1 MRALMGEVRP
11 AQPNPEL
18 SRLTTG
24 PWGRLVEGKLGMKRN
39 NMTFLR
45 KARFALG
52 GIAAAS
58 ALALS
63 AGMPAHA
70 TYEAGVQ
77 AYMNGQYSQAIDL
90 WRRFAVAGDVRS
102 KKILGDIYSGKTLE
116 GASAAATPL
125 EEIPVDNVEALLWYT
140 LAAYHD
146 FTAYQTPSA
155 EEVNARILAEQR
167 LPEIRAR
174 MSTSDVN
181 KAEQLVAQTFE
192 SGSAY
197 DIYRLGDMYQKG
209 AGVEKNNTKALQ
221 MFALSK
227 ERGVGEASAAY
238 EFLEPL
244 MTPKE
249 IKTALENAGEWQP
262 PLPIEH
268 TGKTPQQEEL
278 ERLKRELEEI
288 KMAEALEAVS
298 DIDVELIQR
307 ALNALGFRAGVVDNK
322 LGPGTR
328 AAIRRFQYSTVARDT
343 SMTEEEKQAV
353 VTGVLTP
360 RQTVDLFGDAAGADH
375 PMSQYVYGIMH
386 VRGIGV
392 EQDGSQATNWLQK
405 AADQNL
411 AIAHYA
417 LGVIYR
423 DGTTGLNEVSP
434 DERKSALHLARA
446 AVLGYTPAN
455 DALRR
460 LSFEYTRDVQ

>member
-1 MRALMGEVRP
+1 MNFV
-11 AQPNPEL
+11 
-18 SRLTTG
+18 
-24 PWGRLVEGKLGMKRN
+24 
-39 NMTFLR
+39 R
-45 KARFALG
+45 KARHALG

-58 ALALS
+58 ALALI
-63 AGMPAHA
+63 AIAPAHA

-77 AYMNGQYSQAIDL
+77 AYVNGQYQQALDL

-102 KKILGDIYSGKTLE
+102 KKILGDVYSGMTLE
-116 GASAAATPL
+116 TAKSAPPPI
-125 EEIPVDNVEALLWYT
+125 EEIPVDNVQALLWYT

-146 FTAYQTPSA
+146 FSAYQLPTA
-155 EEVNARILAEQR
+155 EEVNAQILAEQR
-167 LPEIRAR
+167 LTEIRFR
-174 MSTSDVN
+174 MSSADVG
-181 KAEQLVAQTFE
+181 KAEKLIAQTFE

-197 DIYRLGDMYQKG
+197 DIYRLGEMYQKG
-209 AGVEKNNTKALQ
+209 AGVEKDNAKALQ
-221 MFALSK
+221 MYALAK

-244 MTPKE
+244 MNAKE
-249 IKTALENAGEWQP
+249 IKTALSSAEKWQP

-268 TGKTPQQEEL
+268 TGKTRQQEEL

-288 KMAEALEAVS
+288 KLAEALKAVS

-307 ALNALGFRAGVVDNK
+307 ALNALGFRAGAVDNR
-322 LGPGTR
+322 LGPSTR
-328 AAIRRFQYSTVARDT
+328 QAIRRFQYSTVAKNT
-343 SMTEEEKQAV
+343 SMSEDEKQAV

-360 RQTVDLFGDAAGADH
+360 RQTVDLFADAAKNDH

-392 EQDGSQATNWLQK
+392 EQNGQEAVKWLEK
-405 AADQNL
+405 AAGQDL

-417 LGVIYR
+417 LGVVYR

-434 DERKSALHLARA
+434 DERKSALHLAQA
-446 AVLGYTPAN
+446 SALGYKPAN

-460 LSFEYTRDVQ
+460 LSFEYTRDNQ

>member
-1 MRALMGEVRP
+1 MKHLTGAHRTHDKRTHDKHTKKTRLAIGALM
-11 AQPNPEL
+11 
-18 SRLTTG
+18 
-24 PWGRLVEGKLGMKRN
+24 
-39 NMTFLR
+39 
-45 KARFALG
+45 
-52 GIAAAS
+52 AAS
-58 ALALS
+58 AIALTSLA
-63 AGMPAHA
+63 PARA
-70 TYEAGVQ
+70 TFEAGAQ
-77 AYMNGQYSQAIDL
+77 AYMNGQYSQAIDI

-116 GASAAATPL
+116 GAQAAASPL
-125 EEIPVDNVEALLWYT
+125 EEIPVNNVQALLWYS

-146 FTAYQTPSA
+146 FTAYQTPTA

-174 MSTSDVN
+174 MSTRDVDR
-181 KAEQLVAQTFE
+181 AEKLVSQTFE
-192 SGSAY
+192 AGSAY

-209 AGVEKNNTKALQ
+209 AGLKKNNTRALQ
-221 MFALSK
+221 MYALAK
-227 ERGVGEASAAY
+227 ARGVGEASAAY

-244 MTPKE
+244 MGPKE
-249 IKTALENAGEWQP
+249 IKKALADADKWQP
-262 PLPIEH
+262 PLPPEH
-268 TGKTPQQEEL
+268 TGKTQQQVEL

-288 KMAEALEAVS
+288 KMADALRAVS

-307 ALNALGFRAGVVDNK
+307 ALNALGFRAGVVDNQ
-322 LGPGTR
+322 LGPSTR

-343 SMTEEEKQAV
+343 GMSEDKKQAV

-360 RQTVDLFGDAAGADH
+360 RQTVELFGDAAGGDH

-392 EQDGSQATNWLQK
+392 EQDGQKAVSWLEK

-417 LGVIYR
+417 LGVVFR
-423 DGTTGLNEVSP
+423 DGTTGLNEVAP
-434 DERKSALHLARA
+434 DERKSALHLAQA
-446 AVLGYTPAN
+446 SALGYRPAN

-460 LSFEYTRDVQ
+460 LSFETTRDIQ

>member
-1 MRALMGEVRP
+1 
-11 AQPNPEL
+11 
-18 SRLTTG
+18 
-24 PWGRLVEGKLGMKRN
+24 MKKHK
-39 NMTFLR
+39 MTFVR

-58 ALALS
+58 VLALS

-77 AYMNGQYSQAIDL
+77 AYMNGQYQQALDL
-90 WRRFAVAGDVRS
+90 WQRFAVAGDVRS
-102 KKILGDIYSGKTLE
+102 KNILGDIYSGKTLE
-116 GASAAATPL
+116 GSQAAATPL
-125 EEIPVDNVEALLWYT
+125 EEIPVDNVAALMWYT

-146 FTAYQTPSA
+146 FTAYQTPTA
-155 EEVNARILAEQR
+155 DEVNARILAGQR
-167 LPEIRAR
+167 LPDIRAR
-174 MSTSDVN
+174 MSTSNVT
-181 KAEQLVAQTFE
+181 KAEKQVAQTFE

-197 DIYRLGDMYQKG
+197 DLYRLGDMYQKG

-221 MFALSK
+221 MFSLAQ

-244 MTPKE
+244 MTSTE
-249 IKTALENAGEWQP
+249 IKTALKEAAEWQP
-262 PLPIEH
+262 PLPVEH

-278 ERLKRELEEI
+278 ERLKKELEEI

-307 ALNALGFRAGVVDNK
+307 ALNALGFRAGVVDNN

-328 AAIRRFQYSTVARDT
+328 ASIRRFQYSTVAKDT
-343 SMTEEEKQAV
+343 AMTDEEKQAV

-360 RQTVDLFGDAAGADH
+360 RQTVDLFGDAAKSDH
-375 PMSQYVYGIMH
+375 PMSQYVFGIMH

-392 EQDGSQATNWLQK
+392 EQDGSKAVNWLSK

-434 DERKSALHLARA
+434 DERKSALHLAQA
-446 AVLGYTPAN
+446 SALGYQPAN

-460 LSFEYTRDVQ
+460 LSFEYTRDSQ

>member
-1 MRALMGEVRP
+1 
-11 AQPNPEL
+11 
-18 SRLTTG
+18 
-24 PWGRLVEGKLGMKRN
+24 
-39 NMTFLR
+39 MTILR
-45 KARFALG
+45 KVRFALG
-52 GIAAAS
+52 GIAVAS
-58 ALALS
+58 VLAFS

-77 AYMNGQYSQAIDL
+77 AYMNGQYQQALDL
-90 WRRFAVAGDVRS
+90 WRRFAIAGDVRS
-102 KKILGDIYSGKTLE
+102 KKILGDVYSGKTLE
-116 GASAAATPL
+116 GSQAAATPL
-125 EEIPVDNVEALLWYT
+125 EEIPVNNVDALLWYS

-146 FTAYQTPSA
+146 FTAYQTPTA

-174 MSTSDVN
+174 MSTSDVA
-181 KAEQLVAQTFE
+181 KAEKLIAQTFE

-197 DIYRLGDMYQKG
+197 DLYRLGDMYQKG
-209 AGVEKNNTKALQ
+209 AGLKKNNTKALQ
-221 MFALSK
+221 MFALAQA
-227 ERGVGEASAAY
+227 RGVGEASAAY

-244 MTPKE
+244 MTKKE
-249 IKTALENAGEWQP
+249 IKTAIEDADEWQP

-278 ERLKRELEEI
+278 ERLKKELEEI
-288 KMAEALEAVS
+288 KMADALEAVS

-307 ALNALGFRAGVVDNK
+307 ALNALGFRAGTVDNK

-328 AAIRRFQYSTVARDT
+328 ASIRRFQYSTVAKKS
-343 SMTEEEKQAV
+343 SMTDEEKQAV

-360 RQTVDLFGDAAGADH
+360 RQTVDLFGEAAKSDH
-375 PMSQYVYGIMH
+375 PMSQYVYGIMY

-392 EQDGSQATNWLQK
+392 EQDGAQAVKWLGK

-423 DGTTGLNEVSP
+423 DGTTGLNEISP
-434 DERKSALHLARA
+434 DERKSALHLAQA
-446 AVLGYTPAN
+446 SALGFKPAN